1 MAYGGEAGRTGDRG
15 SQPLVKHPT
24 ITIRVRFH
32 NILRRLADAERD
44 ELSLPERTS
53 LREVLERLKDLHG
66 APLSEMLLTPAGEVA
81 SHLVVFRN
89 GSLLSR
95 DDYSEPLTDQDELQ
109 LFPAVSGG

>member
-1 MAYGGEAGRTGDRG
+1 M
-15 SQPLVKHPT
+15 
-24 ITIRVRFH
+24 ITIVVRFH
-32 NILRRLADAERD
+32 NILRRVADAERD

-53 LREVLERLKDLHG
+53 LREVLARLKHLHG
-66 APLSEMLLTPAGEVA
+66 EPLGEMLLMPNGNVA

-95 DDYSEPLTDQDELQ
+95 DDYSEPLADQDELQ

>member
-1 MAYGGEAGRTGDRG
+1 M
-15 SQPLVKHPT
+15 VKQPT

-32 NILRRLADAERD
+32 NILRRLADAERG
-44 ELSLPERTS
+44 ELSVPEKTS

-66 APLSEMLLTPAGEVA
+66 APLREMLLTPNGEVA

-89 GSLLSR
+89 GSLLGR
-95 DDYSEPLTDQDELQ
+95 DDYSEPLADQDELQ